1 MKKNVRKGVFI
12 GGGIFVILIV
22 LMFTVPL
29 FFKDKIKDSVINKA
43 NDRLNAELFIKD
55 FGISMF
61 SNFPNVTLSL
71 EDMSLT
77 GIGDFVG
84 DTLVKAK
91 SANITF
97 SLWEML
103 KGNYAVSRINM
114 DKAEIYAKVLADGR
128 VNWDIMKSDSIPTE
142 QAADTNDTASKSFKL
157 QLQKISLDHCKL
169 IYEDQSS
176 DMKVSLFDW
185 SGEVSGD
192 FMEQNTILK
201 TKSSIGE
208 VSFIMDG
215 IPYLS
220 KIKGLADA
228 TVDVDMDKIKLTFV
242 ESNIQLNDVK
252 ASIDGTFALIG
263 VDGKDF
269 DLKLKAPDTQFKDIL
284 SILPALY
291 KNDFKDLKTAGTAS
305 LEGYVKGLMQGD
317 QYPAFDFKVLI
328 KDAMFKYSSLPKSI
342 DNINVAMLI
351 SSKGGDLDNL
361 VVDVNKF
368 DFSMGGNPFSASLS
382 VKTPMS
388 DADLRAKIKGVID
401 LSMIKEVYP
410 LEKGT
415 DMNGKLSADL
425 NIAARMSAIEKEQY
439 QNIEASG
446 SLSINNM
453 LYKGADSQPVLI
465 NNAGLDFS
473 PRYVNLSS
481 IDIKIGNNDL
491 SANGRLEN
499 FIAYI
504 LKNKTLKGQLNLRSN
519 YFNLND
525 FIKSEDKNS
534 SAKTTA
540 APKESVKVSDATT
553 SASSSDFQ
561 VPVNIDFALDADMKH
576 IVYGKTNITNLK
588 GAITVKDGV
597 VRMQN
602 VSANALG
609 GLAKVSGIY
618 NTADNPSKPKVD
630 LSLNITKASFA
641 ETFKSVESVQKFAP
655 IFENILGYFSMDIKL
670 NTTMGSNISQMLGNL
685 SADGLIQSNEVKVQN
700 VEVLNEL
707 ASALKSNSLK
717 SITAKDLNIPF
728 SVKDGKIN
736 TKPFNIKIGEGGKL
750 NLEGITG
757 LDQTISYKGALTLPK
772 NMSNSFTNTVPFTI
786 SGTFNK
792 PKIAVDTKSLFGNIA
807 GQLLG
812 GRNKEK
818 SEDISSK
825 VSQNKQEQI
834 NKIRSEAKDAS
845 EKIIEE
851 AQKGGQQLID
861 AAAPKG
867 AIVKLAAEK
876 SAAKLNSEAKK
887 HAQKLLDE
895 AEEKIKLLD

>member
-192 FMEQNTILK
+192 FTEQNTILK

-792 PKIAVDTKSLFGNIA
+792 PKIAVDTKSLFDNIS

-834 NKIRSEAKDAS
+834 NKIRSEAKAAS